1 MFALFEEV
9 PTSTSLLMQCGY
21 RSKVCTNIRATK
33 IDGSLHKLCE
43 FHRRKANANQQRLH
57 KRQREERVARR
68 QSGTATKAKEDRPAK
83 KICLNI
89 HIPIDP
95 IVVDPIP
102 YSAPLD
108 QYPNGVFNEELAT
121 PTSLT
126 SVDMD
131 MLELLL
137 LDVQPLP
144 LLPPPNS
151 PTSVDEANSIVV

>member
-57 KRQREERVARR
+57 KRQREER
-68 QSGTATKAKEDRPAK
+68 AKEDRPAK

-108 QYPNGVFNEELAT
+108 QYANGVFNEELAT

>member
-57 KRQREERVARR
+57 KRQREERYA
-68 QSGTATKAKEDRPAK
+68 
-83 KICLNI
+83 
-89 HIPIDP
+89 
-95 IVVDPIP
+95 
-102 YSAPLD
+102 
-108 QYPNGVFNEELAT
+108 NGVFNEELAT